1 MKKQLVGARKKQKLV
16 EDKMPDLKPKIG
28 LEIHVELKTRS
39 KMFCDCKN
47 DPDTTEPNSN
57 ICPICLG
64 FPGTLPKANKRAIEW
79 TIKTA
84 LALNCKIASQT
95 KFDRK
100 NYFYPD
106 LPKGYQISQYDL
118 PISDDG
124 FLEIDDKKIGI
135 TRVHLEE
142 DTAKLLHPEAADLP
156 HQQAGYS
163 LVDFNRSG
171 VPLMEIVTEP
181 DIESAGQA
189 KEFAQKLRLIL
200 RYLGVSSA
208 DMEKGQMRVEAN
220 VSISKDGK
228 EGTKVEVKNLNSFR
242 SVEKAIDYEI
252 DRQKDLLKSDEKI
265 IQETR
270 GWHDTKQITFSQRT
284 KETASDYRYF
294 PEPDLPPQVFK
305 SAGIEKIKQTLPE
318 LPDQKID
325 RFVSDLKLNLNDAKV
340 LVSNFQLASFFEEVV
355 AEKTKPQKAANW
367 ILTELKGRLNKAG
380 KTISENKIKPK
391 DLANLILKIESGKIS
406 TKIAKD
412 VLDIMVKSG
421 KAPDEIVK
429 NAELQVI
436 SGEKELEE
444 ICNEIIS
451 ENSKVVKDFQ
461 KGKTQ
466 ALQFLIGQAMQKTK
480 GRANPKM
487 VVQILNKKL
496 K

>member
-1 MKKQLVGARKKQKLV
+1 MKKQLIGIRKKQKLV
-16 EDKMPDLKPKIG
+16 EDKMADLKPKIG

-47 DPDTTEPNSN
+47 DPDITEPNSN

-84 LALNCKIASQT
+84 LALNCKIAKQT

-142 DTAKLLHPEAADLP
+142 DTAKLLHPVGAD
-156 HQQAGYS
+156 YS

-171 VPLMEIVTEP
+171 IPLMEIVTEP

-208 DMEKGQMRVEAN
+208 DMEKGQMRCEAN
-220 VSISKDGK
+220 VSVSQNSK

-252 DRQKDLLKSDEKI
+252 ERQIDLLKSGEKI

-270 GWHDTKQITFSQRT
+270 GWHDTKQITFSQRI

-318 LPDQKID
+318 LPDQKIN
-325 RFVSDLKLNLNDAKV
+325 RFVSDLKLNPKDAKV
-340 LVSNFQLASFFEEVV
+340 LASNFQLASFFEEVV
-355 AEKTKPQKAANW
+355 AEKIRPQKAANW
-367 ILTELKGRLNKAG
+367 ILTELKGQLNKAG

-391 DLANLILKIESGKIS
+391 DLADLILKIESGKIS
-406 TKIAKD
+406 NKIAKD

-421 KAPDEIVK
+421 KAPDKIISK
-429 NAELQVI
+429 AGLGVI

-444 ICNEIIS
+444 ICDKIIS
-451 ENSKVVKDFQ
+451 ENPKTVVDFQ

-466 ALQFLIGQAMQKTK
+466 VLQFLIGQAMQKTK
-480 GRANPKM
+480 GRANPKL
-487 VVQILNKKL
+487 VAQILNKKL

>member
-1 MKKQLVGARKKQKLV
+1 
-16 EDKMPDLKPKIG
+16 MPKYTPKIG

-47 DPDTTEPNSN
+47 KPTADEPNSN

-64 FPGTLPKANKRAIEW
+64 FPGTLPVANKRAIEW

-84 LALNCKIASQT
+84 LALDCKIAKKT

-118 PISDDG
+118 PISHG
-124 FLEIDDKKIGI
+124 GSLKIGNKKIGI

-142 DTAKLLHPEAADLP
+142 DTAKLLHPEAAN
-156 HQQAGYS
+156 YS

-220 VSISKDGK
+220 VSVSKNGK

-242 SVEKAIDYEI
+242 STEKAIDYEI
-252 DRQKDLLKSDEKI
+252 DRQKDLLESGEKI

-305 SAGIEKIKQTLPE
+305 SADVEKIKQTLPE

-325 RFVSDLKLNLNDAKV
+325 RFVSDLKLNLKDAKV
-340 LVSNFQLASFFEEVV
+340 LASNFQLASFFEEVT
-355 AEKTKPQKAANW
+355 AEKVKPQKAANW
-367 ILTELKGRLNKAG
+367 ILTEVKGRLNKAG

-406 TKIAKD
+406 NKIAKD

-421 KAPDEIVK
+421 KTPDEIIK
-429 NAELQVI
+429 KAGFEVI

-444 ICNEIIS
+444 ICDNIIS
-451 ENSKVVKDFQ
+451 ENPKTVIDFQ

-480 GRANPKM
+480 GRANPKI
-487 VVQILNKKL
+487 VTEILNKKL